1 MKKEEI
7 LRRIFE
13 EYKKIKA
20 DERYNLKQ
28 KNIRYGEL
36 MTLLEQHC
44 DVPILA
50 GKEFDQLDND
60 VKELYLML
68 SNARNF
74 EVYE

>member
-1 MKKEEI
+1 MIKEEI

-36 MTLLEQHC
+36 MTLLEQQF
-44 DVPILA
+44 DIPLLA
-50 GKEFDQLDND
+50 GAKFDELDND

-68 SNARNF
+68 SNARVF
-74 EVYE
+74 D